1 MNLTMSN
8 FRQGRVWTTAVGGG
22 MAVAMVFGASQAMA
36 VTATNTEN
44 YTVSVTVD
52 NAFTMTETTPVS
64 FGTISALSGVTN
76 SAVLTLNGQTGV
88 GVVVNP
94 TDAGGAPLAHI
105 IVITDGTP
113 GVVTITGAPP
123 STTMT
128 ITNPTAVTLDNPATT
143 GEATFSADMNATGLG
158 YLVTGH
164 HVLLTHPTDAAGEL
178 VIQIGGTLTTQQTA
192 NLYTDGTY
200 TGTYSLVVAY

>member
-8 FRQGRVWTTAVGGG
+8 FKQGRVWTAAAGGA

-36 VTATNTEN
+36 VTATNTES
-44 YTVSVTVD
+44 YTVSVVVD

-64 FGTISALSGVTN
+64 FGTISALSGATN
-76 SAVLTLNGQTGV
+76 DAVLTLDGQTGV

-94 TDAGGAPLAHI
+94 TDAGGAPLARI

-123 STTMT
+123 STAMT
-128 ITNPTAVTLDNPATT
+128 IANPVAVILNNPATEL
-143 GEATFSADMNATGLG
+143 EATFSADLNATGLG
-158 YLVTGH
+158 YVNT
-164 HVLLTHPTDAAGEL
+164 TNAAGEL
-178 VIQIGGTLTTQQTA
+178 VIQIGGSLTTQTTTA
-192 NLYTDGTY
+192 LFTDGTY
-200 TGTYSLVVAY
+200 TGTYIMKVTY

>member
-1 MNLTMSN
+1 MSN
-8 FRQGRVWTTAVGGG
+8 FKQGRVWTTAVGGG

-36 VTATNTEN
+36 VTATEQDN
-44 YTVSVTVD
+44 YTVSVVVD

-76 SAVLTLNGQTGV
+76 AAVLTLNGQTGV
-88 GVVVNP
+88 GMVVNP
-94 TDAGGAPLAHI
+94 TDAGGAPLARI

-123 STTMT
+123 STAMT
-128 ITNPTAVTLDNPATT
+128 ITDPAAVTLDNPATT
-143 GEATFSADMNATGLG
+143 GEATFAADLNATGLG
-158 YLVTGH
+158 YVT
-164 HVLLTHPTDAAGEL
+164 TTDAAGEL